1 MADRSVL
8 IVGGGVVGLCTAYAC
23 ARRGFEV
30 TVLEREALGH
40 PGCSWG
46 NAGMVVPSHFI
57 PLAAPGMVGLGL
69 RMLLKPEGPFAMRP
83 GLNPDL
89 LTWAWRFWR
98 AATPEHVR
106 RSAPLLR
113 DLSLASR
120 AAFEELAA
128 ELPDFGLTRRG
139 LLMLCKAEHTLHEEA
154 EVAKTARTL
163 GIPAEVLSPSE
174 VRALDP
180 SLEMKVAGG
189 VYFPQDCH
197 LDPSRLMAGLAA
209 KIAGAGVEIRYNAPV
224 TGWQSR
230 GNRID
235 GVNTPAGAFSADEYV
250 VAGGTWSGDL
260 LKQLGLSLPLQ
271 AGKGYS
277 VTVPQPPQLPELC
290 SILIEARVAVT
301 PMGGALRFAGTLE
314 LGRADL
320 SFNPRRVKG
329 MLHSIGAYFPAYQPE
344 QFAKLPVW
352 SGLRPCS
359 PDGLPYIGR
368 TGRYANLSVAAGHAM
383 MGVSLAPVTGELI
396 AGDLAGEPS
405 PLLTPALSPDRYQ
418 RERV

>member
-1 MADRSVL
+1 
-8 IVGGGVVGLCTAYAC
+8 
-23 ARRGFEV
+23 
-30 TVLEREALGH
+30 
-40 PGCSWG
+40 
-46 NAGMVVPSHFI
+46 
-57 PLAAPGMVGLGL
+57 
-69 RMLLKPEGPFAMRP
+69 MRP

-120 AAFEELAA
+120 AAFEQLGA
-128 ELPDFGLTRRG
+128 EIPDFGLTRRG
-139 LLMLCKAEHTLHEEA
+139 LLMLCKGEHTLHEEA

-163 GIPAEVLSPSE
+163 GLQAEVLSPSE
-174 VRALDP
+174 VQALDP
-180 SLEMKVAGG
+180 TLEMKVAGG

-197 LDPSRLMAGLAA
+197 LDPARLMAGLAA
-209 KIAGAGVEIRYNAPV
+209 KLAELGVEIRYNAPV

-230 GNRID
+230 QGRIE
-235 GVNTPAGAFSADEYV
+235 GVVTPAEELSADEYV

-260 LKQLGLSLPLQ
+260 LKQLDLCLPLQ

-301 PMGGALRFAGTLE
+301 PMVGTLRFAGTME
-314 LGRADL
+314 LGKADL
-320 SFNPRRVKG
+320 SINPRRVKG
-329 MLHSIGAYFPAYQPE
+329 MLGSIGAYFPAYQPE
-344 QFAKLPVW
+344 QFKALPVW

-368 TGRYANLSVAAGHAM
+368 TRRYGNLSVAAGHAM
-383 MGVSLAPVTGELI
+383 MGVSLAPVTGDLI
-396 AGDLAGEPS
+396 ASDLSGEPS

-418 RERV
+418 R

>member
-1 MADRSVL
+1 MAGRSVL
-8 IVGGGVVGLCTAYAC
+8 IIGGGVVGLCTAYAC
-23 ARRGFEV
+23 ARSGLQV
-30 TVLEREALGH
+30 PVLEREAPGH
-40 PGCSWG
+40 LGCSWG

-69 RMLLKPEGPFAMRP
+69 RMLLNPEGPFAMRP

-98 AATPEHVR
+98 AANAEHVR

-120 AAFEELAA
+120 AAFEQLAG
-128 ELPDFGLTRRG
+128 ELPEFGLTRRG
-139 LLMLCKAEHTLHEEA
+139 LLMLCKEEHTLHEEA

-163 GIPAEVLSPSE
+163 GIQAEVLSPSE
-174 VRALDP
+174 VQALDP
-180 SLEMKVAGG
+180 ALEMKVAGG

-197 LDPSRLMAGLAA
+197 LDPARLMTGLT
-209 KIAGAGVEIRYNAPV
+209 KKLTEFGVEIRSNASV
-224 TGWQSR
+224 TGWRSR
-230 GNRID
+230 GERIE
-235 GVNTPAGAFSADEYV
+235 GATTPTGEFSADEYV
-250 VAGGTWSGDL
+250 VAGGAWSGDL

-277 VTVPQPPQLPELC
+277 VTMPQPPQLPELC

-301 PMGGALRFAGTLE
+301 PMGGALRFAGTME
-314 LGRADL
+314 LGKADL
-320 SFNPRRVKG
+320 SINPRRVKG
-329 MLHSIGAYFPAYQPE
+329 MLQSIGAYFPAYAPE
-344 QFAKLPVW
+344 QFAGLPVW

-368 TGRYANLSVAAGHAM
+368 TRRFGNLSIAAGHAM
-383 MGVSLAPVTGELI
+383 MGVSLAPVTGELV
-396 AGDLAGEPS
+396 ASELAGEPS
-405 PLLTPALSPDRYQ
+405 PLLSPALSPDRYQ
-418 RERV
+418 